1 MRNHRQARLEALGWK
16 EKRRRRERVY
26 RDPRTDGG
34 TLNRETSVW
43 RGESPRGIPKPSERV
58 SVSGVEERGFAGGES
73 GESQDFR
80 AHPRRS
86 DVRLKSRMSS
96 EEDGKA
102 L

>member
-16 EKRRRRERVY
+16 EKRRRRGRVY

-34 TLNRETSVW
+34 TLNREVSAL

-58 SVSGVEERGFAGGES
+58 SVSGVEERGFAGGER

-80 AHPRRS
+80 QHLRRR
-86 DVRLKSRMSS
+86 DVRLKGRMGS
-96 EEDGKA
+96 EEDGKT

>member
-34 TLNRETSVW
+34 TLNREASAR

-58 SVSGVEERGFAGGES
+58 SVSGVEERGFAGGEI
-73 GESQDFR
+73 GESQDF
-80 AHPRRS
+80 HQHLRRR
-86 DVRLKSRMSS
+86 DVRLKSRMGS
-96 EEDGKA
+96 EEDGKT